1 MSRRAGDPGK
11 PNSQAHAAATARI
24 GGDDAAVA
32 AERPILDR
40 QERLQIYRHAGMG
53 RDRTR
58 GRDLGRRRVSHAY
71 QTLDAEAYR
80 DLALGNVQLPEQ
92 SGAELA
98 TVESNPKA
106 SGACARCHG
115 DKAQLPL
122 SNLVPVLHGQPAD
135 YLLASLKA
143 YAEGKRR
150 SGIMQPLAADLR
162 PEDMRELADYYAG
175 LPPPQLQSKNSD
187 AALVERGRKLAVEG
201 RSHAGV
207 LPCATCHNNV
217 GHYPRLEGQYAAYMA
232 GQLRLWKAGIGPSTD
247 VGATMMA
254 IAQKLS
260 DEDIKA
266 VTSYFETLPRE

>member
-1 MSRRAGDPGK
+1 M
-11 PNSQAHAAATARI
+11 
-24 GGDDAAVA
+24 
-32 AERPILDR
+32 
-40 QERLQIYRHAGMG
+40 
-53 RDRTR
+53 
-58 GRDLGRRRVSHAY
+58 
-71 QTLDAEAYR
+71 
-80 DLALGNVQLPEQ
+80 PEQ

-217 GHYPRLEGQYAAYMA
+217 GHYPRLEGQYAVYMA

-247 VGATMMA
+247 GGATMMA

>member
-1 MSRRAGDPGK
+1 ML
-11 PNSQAHAAATARI
+11 N
-24 GGDDAAVA
+24 
-32 AERPILDR
+32 
-40 QERLQIYRHAGMG
+40 
-53 RDRTR
+53 
-58 GRDLGRRRVSHAY
+58 
-71 QTLDAEAYR
+71 
-80 DLALGNVQLPEQ
+80 
-92 SGAELA
+92 
-98 TVESNPKA
+98 
-106 SGACARCHG
+106 
-115 DKAQLPL
+115 
-122 SNLVPVLHGQPAD
+122 GQPAD

-150 SGIMQPLAADLR
+150 SEIMQPLAADLR

-247 VGATMMA
+247 GGATMMA

-260 DEDIKA
+260 DEEIKA
-266 VTSYFETLPRE
+266 VASYFESLPRD